1 MRYSGRYPGQET
13 KSTHTVCCFRICA
26 PMLGFMTHFRMSEA
40 AALIGVSDDT
50 IRRWAADGRLESS
63 VDAAGRQVVSGRSLA
78 ARALALAP
86 SPVDDA
92 PVRRSARN
100 RFTGI
105 VTGVEISGLVA
116 QVELQCGPN
125 RVVSLMT
132 AEAARDLALEIGSR
146 ATAIV
151 KATTVIIE
159 TERN

>member
-1 MRYSGRYPGQET
+1 
-13 KSTHTVCCFRICA
+13 
-26 PMLGFMTHFRMSEA
+26 MTHYRISDA
-40 AALIGVSDDT
+40 ARLIGVSDDT
-50 IRRWAADGRLESS
+50 IRRWAADGILESGT
-63 VDAAGRQVVSGRSLA
+63 DDAGRRTVSGASLA
-78 ARALALAP
+78 RRALDLAP
-86 SPVDDA
+86 HAGDDE

-105 VTGVEISGLVA
+105 VTAIERSGIVA

-132 AEAARDLALEIGSR
+132 SEALDDLELEIGSR

-159 TERN
+159 AERPDPRSPQRRTP

>member
-1 MRYSGRYPGQET
+1 
-13 KSTHTVCCFRICA
+13 
-26 PMLGFMTHFRMSEA
+26 MTHFRISEA

-50 IRRWAADGRLESS
+50 IRRWAADGLLESGA
-63 VDAAGRQVVSGRSLA
+63 DAQGRRTVSGASLA
-78 ARALALAP
+78 RRAIELAP
-86 SPVDDA
+86 GGDPDS

-100 RFTGI
+100 SFTGI
-105 VTGVEISGLVA
+105 VTAVQREGLVA

-132 AEAARDLALEIGSR
+132 AEALDDLRLDVGSR

-159 TERN
+159 AERR

>member
-1 MRYSGRYPGQET
+1 
-13 KSTHTVCCFRICA
+13 
-26 PMLGFMTHFRMSEA
+26 MTHYRISDA
-40 AALIGVSDDT
+40 ARLIGVSDDT
-50 IRRWAADGRLESS
+50 IRRWAADGILESGT
-63 VDAAGRQVVSGRSLA
+63 DDAGRRTVSGASLA
-78 ARALALAP
+78 RRALDLAP
-86 SPVDDA
+86 HTGDDE

-105 VTGVEISGLVA
+105 VTAIERSGIVA

-132 AEAARDLALEIGSR
+132 SEALDDLELEIGSR

-159 TERN
+159 AERPDPRSPQRRTP

>member
-1 MRYSGRYPGQET
+1 M
-13 KSTHTVCCFRICA
+13 V
-26 PMLGFMTHFRMSEA
+26 FMTHFRISEA

-50 IRRWAADGRLESS
+50 IRRWTADGVLDGG
-63 VDAAGRQVVSGRSLA
+63 VDEAGRRTVSGASLA
-78 ARALALAP
+78 RRALDLAP
-86 SPVDDA
+86 SGDDGD
-92 PVRRSARN
+92 PIRRSARN

-105 VTGVEISGLVA
+105 VTATERSGLVA

-132 AEAARDLALEIGSR
+132 AEALDDLGIEVGSR

-159 TERN
+159 AERR

>member
-1 MRYSGRYPGQET
+1 
-13 KSTHTVCCFRICA
+13 
-26 PMLGFMTHFRMSEA
+26 MTHFRISDA
-40 AALIGVSDDT
+40 ARLIGVSDDT
-50 IRRWAADGRLESS
+50 IRRWAADGLLESS
-63 VDAAGRQVVSGRSLA
+63 TDDAGRRTVSGVSLA
-78 ARALALAP
+78 RRALDLAP
-86 SPVDDA
+86 HADDDE

-105 VTGVEISGLVA
+105 VTAVERSGIVA

-132 AEAARDLALEIGSR
+132 SEALDDLGIEVGSR

-159 TERN
+159 AERPDPRTHQRSTP

>member
-1 MRYSGRYPGQET
+1 MTY
-13 KSTHTVCCFRICA
+13 FRI
-26 PMLGFMTHFRMSEA
+26 SEA
-40 AALIGVSDDT
+40 ARLIGVSDDT
-50 IRRWAADGRLESS
+50 IRRWATDGLLEASIDES
-63 VDAAGRQVVSGRSLA
+63 GRQVVSGASLA
-78 ARALALAP
+78 QRTLELAP
-86 SPVDDA
+86 PRDDDE

-105 VTGVEISGLVA
+105 VTAVERSGIVA

-132 AEAARDLALEIGSR
+132 AEALDELGIEIGSR

-159 TERN
+159 TAR